1 MKLAI
6 LRCHANPKTDN
17 FSRVLK
23 LSPHKWGKKDLS
35 SGTTLQASIKKLFTF
50 QMALVYSCSI
60 RNAAI
65 VVSEGKKE
73 KLRHETS
80 GTYLF

>member
-1 MKLAI
+1 MKLSI
-6 LRCHANPKTDN
+6 LQCHANPKTDN

-23 LSPHKWGKKDLS
+23 LSPNKWGKKDLS
-35 SGTTLQASIKKLFTF
+35 RGTTLQASIKTLFTF
-50 QMALVYSCSI
+50 QMALVYRSCSI

-65 VVSEGKKE
+65 LVSEGKSL
-73 KLRHETS
+73 LRHETS